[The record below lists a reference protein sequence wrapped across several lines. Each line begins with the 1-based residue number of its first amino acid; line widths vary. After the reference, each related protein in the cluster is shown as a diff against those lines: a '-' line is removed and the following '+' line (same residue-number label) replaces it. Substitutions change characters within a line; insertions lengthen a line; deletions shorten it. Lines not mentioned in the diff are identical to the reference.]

1 MPQPTVTDVHVNVP
15 LTNISIAYIQ
25 QQQAYRAAEIFP
37 MIPVQKMSDKYF
49 YYTKSYWFTNEA
61 KIRADGAESEGTGYG
76 IDSSNSYSCD
86 IYALHHDLGD
96 RVVLNADSPL
106 NMQRDST
113 LFLTQKLLLARE
125 KKWVDNFFTTGKWGG
140 STALVDPAGC
150 TSAALTA
157 NYGTPA
163 SAICYWND
171 YTNST
176 PIQDIRH
183 YKMAMAAQTG
193 FVPNTLVLG
202 PKVFE
207 TLCMHPDVIERIK
220 YGGTPGA
227 PAVMSEQALAQVLG
241 VDRVVVPLAVMN
253 SGAEGIAAATAEA
266 DTDFLYGLNALLCY
280 SNPSPSLLTPSAGYT
295 FGWTGYLMGGGGYQ
309 NAGGAGWF
317 AVRDFRIEWR
327 RALRIEAEM
336 AMDMKL
342 IAADLGIFMHGVT
355 SA

>member
-15 LTNISIAYIQ
+15 LTNISVAYIQ
-25 QQQAYRAAEIFP
+25 QQQAFRAAEIFP
-37 MIPVQKMSDKYF
+37 LIPVQKMSDKYF
-49 YYTKSYWFTNEA
+49 YYTKDYWFTNEA
-61 KIRADGAESEGTGYG
+61 KVRADGAESEGTGYG
-76 IDSSNSYSCD
+76 VDSSNSYSCD

-125 KKWVDNFFTTGKWGG
+125 KKWVDNFFTTGKWNQSVG
-140 STALVDPAGC
+140 ALTDPAA
-150 TSAALTA
+150 TTAALTTA
-157 NYGTPA
+157 GYGTAA
-163 SAICYWND
+163 SAITYWDD

-176 PIQDIRH
+176 PVQDIRH
-183 YKMAMAAQTG
+183 YKMAMAAATG

-202 PKVFE
+202 PKVYE
-207 TLCMHPDVIERIK
+207 TLCMHPDILERIK
-220 YGGTPGA
+220 YGGTPGS
-227 PAVMSEQALAQVLG
+227 PAVISENALAQVLG
-241 VDRVVVPLAVMN
+241 IDRVVVPMAVLN
-253 SGAEGIAAATAEA
+253 STLEGVTGSY
-266 DTDFLYGLNALLCY
+266 DFMYGRNALLCY

-342 IAADLGIFMHGVT
+342 IASDLGIFMQTVT
-355 SA
+355 SV

>member
-1 MPQPTVTDVHVNVP
+1 MPQPTATDVHMNVP

-25 QQQAYRAAEIFP
+25 SQQAYRAAEIFP

-61 KIRADGAESEGTGYG
+61 AIRADGAESDGTGYG
-76 IDSSNSYSCD
+76 IDSTNSYSCD

-113 LFLTQKLLLARE
+113 IFLTQKLLLARE
-125 KKWVDNFFTTGKWGG
+125 KKWVDHFFTTGKWGG
-140 STALVDPAGC
+140 SDALVDPAGC
-150 TSAALTA
+150 TAANLTA
-157 NYGTPA
+157 GYGTPA
-163 SAICYWND
+163 SAVTYWND

-176 PIQDIRH
+176 PVADIRH
-183 YKMAMAAQTG
+183 YKIAMAASTG

-202 PKVFE
+202 PKPFE
-207 TLCMHPDVIERIK
+207 TLCQHPDILDRVK
-220 YGGTPGA
+220 YGGTPGS
-227 PAVMSEQALAQVLG
+227 PAIVSEQALAQVLG
-241 VDRVVVPLAVMN
+241 IDRVVVPMAVMN
-253 SGAEGIAAATAEA
+253 SAAEGVATES
-266 DTDFLYGLNALLCY
+266 TDFLYGLDALLCY

-309 NAGGAGWF
+309 GAGGSGWF
-317 AVRDFRIEWR
+317 AVRDFRIEPR

-342 IAADLGIFMHGVT
+342 VAKDLGIFMQNVT

>member
-1 MPQPTVTDVHVNVP
+1 MPQPTSTDVHVNVP

-25 QQQAYRAAEIFP
+25 QQQAFRAAEIFP

-49 YYTKSYWFTNEA
+49 YYTKAYWFTNEA
-61 KIRADGAESEGTGYG
+61 KVRADGAESEGTGYG
-76 IDSSNSYSCD
+76 IDSTNSYSCD

-125 KKWVDNFFTTGKWGG
+125 KKWVDNFFATGIWNQGA
-140 STALVDPAGC
+140 ALDDVTGV
-150 TSAALTA
+150 TSGNLTA

-202 PKVFE
+202 PKPFE
-207 TLCMHPDVIERIK
+207 TLCMHPDILERVK
-220 YGGTPGA
+220 YGGAPGN
-227 PAVMSEQALAQVLG
+227 PAVVTEQALAEVLG
-241 VDRVVVPLAVMN
+241 IERVVVPMAVMN
-253 SGAEGIAAATAEA
+253 SGAEGISAATAAA
-266 DTDFLYGLNALLCY
+266 DTDFLYGLNGLLCY

-295 FGWTGYLMGGGGYQ
+295 FGWTGYLMGGGGYG
-309 NAGGAGWF
+309 NAGGTGWF

-336 AMDMKL
+336 AMDMKVV
-342 IAADLGIFMHGVT
+342 ASDLGIFMSGVT

>member
-25 QQQAYRAAEIFP
+25 QQQAFRAAEIFP
-37 MIPVQKMSDKYF
+37 LIPVQKMSDKYF
-49 YYTKSYWFTNEA
+49 YYTKDYWFTNEA
-61 KIRADGAESEGTGYG
+61 KVRADGAESEGTGYG
-76 IDSSNSYSCD
+76 VDSSNSYSCD

-125 KKWVDNFFTTGKWGG
+125 KKFVDNFFVDTAWTTE
-140 STALVDPAGC
+140 VDGC
-150 TSAALTA
+150 TAATLTA
-157 NYGTPA
+157 GYGTPET
-163 SAICYWND
+163 AIAYWND

-176 PIQDIRH
+176 PVLDIRH
-183 YKMAMAAQTG
+183 YKMAMASATG

-202 PKVFE
+202 PHVFE
-207 TLCMHPDVIERIK
+207 ALCMHPDILERVK
-220 YGGTPGA
+220 YGGTPGS
-227 PAVMSEQALAQVLG
+227 PAVVSEQALAQVLG
-241 VDRVVVPLAVMN
+241 IDRVVVPMAVLN
-253 SGAEGIAAATAEA
+253 SAGEGKTASY
-266 DTDFLYGLNALLCY
+266 DFLYGKHALLCY
-280 SNPSPSLLTPSAGYT
+280 SNPTPSLLTPSAGYT

-309 NAGGAGWF
+309 NAGSGGWF

-342 IAADLGIFMHGVT
+342 VAQDLGIFMDGVI
-355 SA
+355 S